1 MFAVNLVG
9 SKQYSVTAG
18 SVLEVDKGPGKAG
31 DTVEFDD
38 VLVVEEKGNVHI
50 GTPTVKGKTVKAK
63 ILTQGKGEKIDVS
76 RYKSKVRHRRHIG
89 FRPHLTKLEIL
100 SIG

>member
-1 MFAVNLVG
+1 MFAVILVD
-9 SKQYSVTAG
+9 SKQYSVTPG
-18 SVLEVDKGPGKAG
+18 SVLDVDKLPGNEG
-31 DTVEFDD
+31 DVVVFDRVLMVED
-38 VLVVEEKGNVHI
+38 KGKIHI
-50 GTPTVKGKTVKAK
+50 GTPTVSGKTVKAK
-63 ILTQGKGEKIDVS
+63 IVHQGKGKKIDVS